1 MGVTD
6 IYLLLGL
13 LANVAFVGL
22 ADWLGY
28 HHLMNHGYHPSLV
41 VLALL
46 NIAIAIGIYYLVIR
60 TLQQRLARRRVAREM
75 ARQRP

>member
-1 MGVTD
+1 
-6 IYLLLGL
+6 
-13 LANVAFVGL
+13 VGL
-22 ADWLGY
+22 VDWLGY

-75 ARQRP
+75 ARQRS

>member
-1 MGVTD
+1 MGVMD

-22 ADWLGY
+22 VDWLGY
-28 HHLMNHGYHPSLV
+28 HHLVHHGYHPSLV

-46 NIAIAIGIYYLVIR
+46 NIAIGIGIYYLVIR
-60 TLQQRLARRRVAREM
+60 TLQQRLARRRVAREL
-75 ARQRP
+75 ARQRS